1 MYRGKVL
8 VVDDDEAVNAMLS
21 DVLSRHGYHTDTA
34 DAGEQALAKYRRDAY
49 DVVVSDI
56 KMPGMEGTDLL
67 REIREIDEDTSVIL
81 VTGYADLAS
90 AREAVKSGAFDY
102 VLKPFNLMEFVRE
115 VDDAAAETR
124 RHRDEREER
133 EKLEVLVEERTQD
146 LEFQS
151 SVLQLEQE
159 RFHGILK
166 NANFGL
172 LVLNGD
178 DDGVILINHQA
189 KRYLQLRP
197 ERSVEFF
204 AEHFRQLFP
213 DEISERIAR
222 LVATV
227 KETGKVCRLPS
238 FTNDEGLILDVQS
251 YPVLAAGTLRAT
263 VIVVNDITEQSRL
276 EEKLLMSSKLAGIGE
291 LAAGIAHEINNPIGF
306 VASNTRTLR
315 RYVKDLAELV
325 GEYHKLRDV
334 ASTSEACA
342 ELVKKI
348 EALEDRLDVDYVLED
363 MQSLVSENRDGIE
376 RVVKILRDLKDFSR
390 ADDETPQQVDLNTV
404 IEDAL
409 NLARNELKYKAQV
422 ETSLGEL
429 PPITGHPG
437 QLSQVFINML
447 VNAANA
453 IEHKGTITIT
463 TTVIDDKVVATVRDT
478 GSGIP
483 PEVLSRIFDPFF
495 TTKARGQGTGL
506 GLSIALDI
514 IQQHGGTISVESTPG
529 TGTTFTLEFPA
540 AQDAPG
546 HKESADGDQAATS
559 RPDR

>member
-1 MYRGKVL
+1 VYRGKVL
-8 VVDDDEAVNAMLS
+8 VVDDDGAVNAMLS
-21 DVLSRHGYHTDTA
+21 DVLSRHGYHTETA

-56 KMPGMEGTDLL
+56 KMPGMDGTDLL
-67 REIREIDEDTSVIL
+67 RGIREVDEDTSVIL

-90 AREAVKSGAFDY
+90 ARDAVKSGAFDY

-124 RHRDEREER
+124 RHREQREER
-133 EKLEVLVEERTQD
+133 EKLQVLVEERTQD

-159 RFHGILK
+159 RFHSILK
-166 NANFGL
+166 DANFGL

-189 KRYLQLRP
+189 KRYLQIRP
-197 ERSVEFF
+197 GRSVEFF
-204 AEHFRQLFP
+204 AEHFGQLFP
-213 DEISERIAR
+213 DEMSERIAR
-222 LVATV
+222 LVTRV
-227 KETGKVCRLPS
+227 KQTGKVCRLAS
-238 FTNDEGLILDVQS
+238 FTNDEGLILDMQS
-251 YPVLAAGTLRAT
+251 YPVLAAGMLRAT
-263 VIVVNDITEQSRL
+263 VIVVNDITERTQL

-334 ASTSEACA
+334 AAAGEACT
-342 ELVKKI
+342 EMIKKI
-348 EALEDRLDVDYVLED
+348 EALEDRLDVGYVLED

-376 RVVKILRDLKDFSR
+376 RVVKILRDLKNFSH

-422 ETSLGEL
+422 ETNLGEL

-463 TTVIDDKVVATVRDT
+463 TAVIDDRIVATVRDT
-478 GSGIP
+478 GSGIA
-483 PEVLSRIFDPFF
+483 PEVLPRIFDPFF
-495 TTKARGQGTGL
+495 TTKERGHGTGL
-506 GLSIALDI
+506 GLSIALEI
-514 IQQHGGTISVESTPG
+514 VQQHGGTISVESTPG
-529 TGTTFTLEFPA
+529 KGTTFTLELPA
-540 AQDAPG
+540 AHDAPK
-546 HKESADGDQAATS
+546 HKEDADGNQAAS
-559 RPDR
+559 DRPDR